1 MPAVMRKPKTLREHV
16 QTKGVAKFVMPKA
29 SKIVTNLIQLG
40 PRVILRSAQQ
50 LLRVN
55 PLTRLV
61 SVTSLVAV
69 DAVLLAKSKIS
80 RDQFFI
86 NLAYSLTMF
95 AGSTVGWYTGNQIA
109 RQLALDV
116 ALAFAIS
123 LAFLLLG
130 NQIADRITRLVVG
143 KVAIT
148 DCEKGLAEINAMCPQ
163 GVTIEVSKY
172 QCIEAFRQN
181 EDAKTKYIQELIAAA
196 PQLNGDS

>member
-1 MPAVMRKPKTLREHV
+1 MREPKTLREHV
-16 QTKGVAKFVMPKA
+16 KTKGVAKFVTPKA
-29 SKIVTNLIQLG
+29 SQILTNLIQLG
-40 PRVILRSAQQ
+40 PRVIVRSAQQ

-95 AGSTVGWYTGNQIA
+95 AGSTVGWYTGNQVA
-109 RQLALDV
+109 RQLALNV

-123 LAFLLLG
+123 LLFLLLG
-130 NQIADRITRLVVG
+130 NQLADRITRIIVG
-143 KVAIT
+143 KVATT
-148 DCEKGLAEINAMCPQ
+148 DCEKGLAEINALCPND
-163 GVTIEVSKY
+163 VTIEVSKF

-181 EDAKTKYIQELIAAA
+181 EDAKFKYIEELIASA
-196 PQLNGDS
+196 PQLNEDR

>member
-16 QTKGVAKFVMPKA
+16 KTKGLAKFVMPKA
-29 SKIVTNLIQLG
+29 SQILTNLIQLG
-40 PRVILRSAQQ
+40 PRVIVRSAQQ

-95 AGSTVGWYTGNQIA
+95 VGSTVGWYTGNQVA
-109 RQLALDV
+109 RQLALNV

-123 LAFLLLG
+123 LLFLLLG
-130 NQIADRITRLVVG
+130 NQIADRITRIIVG
-143 KVAIT
+143 KVATT
-148 DCEKGLAEINAMCPQ
+148 DCEKGLAEINSLCPHD
-163 GVTIEVSKY
+163 VTIEVSKF
-172 QCIEAFRQN
+172 QCIETFRQN
-181 EDAKTKYIQELIAAA
+181 EDAKIRYITELIATA
-196 PQLNGDS
+196 PQLDPHE